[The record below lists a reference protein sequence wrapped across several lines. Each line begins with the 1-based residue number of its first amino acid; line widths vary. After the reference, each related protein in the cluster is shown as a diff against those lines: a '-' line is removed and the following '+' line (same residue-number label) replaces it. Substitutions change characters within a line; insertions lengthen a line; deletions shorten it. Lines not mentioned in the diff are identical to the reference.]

1 MNVNLNRQQ
10 GFTLIELVMV
20 IVILG
25 ILAATALP
33 KFVNLTGDAETAAL
47 NGAAGAASSA
57 MAINYSGCLVTS
69 QVVTV
74 GKCAKVKNCTD
85 AAQLLQGGAFPTA
98 PKAMTTTALASDVT
112 TNGTN
117 FNCTLSMTGS
127 TSTAPFIGIAAGN

>member
-1 MNVNLNRQQ
+1 MNLNRQH

-33 KFVNLTGDAETAAL
+33 KFVNLTGDAQAAAL

-57 MAINYSGCLVTS
+57 MAINYSGCLVVNN
-69 QVVTV
+69 VVTA

-85 AAQLLQGGAFPTA
+85 AAALLQGGAFPTT
-98 PKAMTTTALASDVT
+98 PNAMTTTALTADVT

-117 FNCTLSMTGS
+117 FTCNLNMTGY
-127 TSTAPFIGIAAGN
+127 TGTQVTFTGIAAGN